1 MMDTEAVLN
10 AERLVECLTQKRL
23 TLALAESCT
32 AGLVSDFI
40 VRVSG
45 ASKVLWGSFVCY
57 SLDAKERMLG
67 IDHDFLKQ
75 FPPVSREVAR
85 EMARHALDLAP
96 VSIAAAV
103 TGIAGPADDGSD
115 VPVGTVWTAV
125 VSNESSTGAEKS
137 AGAGG
142 SAGQGNCRETEYHFC
157 GTRAEVR
164 MLAAAKLLEELL
176 CTVDKMTN

>member
-1 MMDTEAVLN
+1 VTEADAVLS
-10 AERLVECLTQKRL
+10 AERLVECLTRKRL

-32 AGLVSDFI
+32 GGLVSDLI

-45 ASKVLWGSFVCY
+45 ASKALWGSFVCY
-57 SLDAKERMLG
+57 SVDAKERMLG
-67 IDHDFLKQ
+67 IGSGFLEQ

-85 EMARHALDLAP
+85 EMAVRALDLAH

-103 TGIAGPADDGSD
+103 TGIAGPADDGSG

-125 VSNESSTGAEKS
+125 ASAGSAGAEKS
-137 AGAGG
+137 AGADS
-142 SAGQGNCRETEYHFC
+142 SAGQGDCRETEHHFC

-164 MLAAAKLLEELL
+164 MSAAAKLLEELL
-176 CTVDKMTN
+176 CTVSKMTN